1 MIRKTIILLTAGV
14 ALLGLDSCRK
24 QLDINQNP
32 NVARDVTPALLLPAA
47 QVEIASALGVDFNNT
62 GSIWV
67 QHWTQNPSA
76 SQYAAINRYQPN
88 SSIYDRPWQ
97 LLYSDALTDL
107 DQTYKKASETN
118 LKQYQAIALILKGY
132 TYQLITDAWGDVP
145 FTESLK
151 GLPEDGGIL
160 NPRYDRQEIIYA
172 GIIQMVKDGMAL
184 INEDDPNL
192 PSTDDLIYGGDMHEW
207 QLFANTLLLRMY
219 MRLSER
225 SPAMAQAGIASL
237 YANGI
242 GFLDEGDDAQVN
254 YSTSSQNPLNQEVR
268 RLGQNQI
275 ASATSGDSMNSNSDP
290 RRNVVYNATSNV
302 IGAPQGLTVAPQGVT
317 YSVPGAVTG
326 ANASGLTTTVGEAAA
341 AAPVRFLTA
350 YESYFL
356 QAEAEV
362 RGWGDGTNADSLFR
376 EGIRVNFRYLG
387 LTTAQA
393 NTYIANS
400 YWGKLSNAGSTTAQ
414 KIRHIITQK
423 WFSMNGLQGFEAW
436 TEWRR
441 TGYPNFLTP
450 SIGNATG
457 GVLPARFL
465 YPDNE
470 FSRNSNFPGQKNVT
484 DKVWWDVN

>member
-1 MIRKTIILLTAGV
+1 MIRKTIILLAAGV
-14 ALLGLDSCRK
+14 ALLGFDSCRK

-32 NVARDVTPALLLPAA
+32 NVAREVTPALLLPAA
-47 QVEIASALGVDFNNT
+47 QVEIGSALGVDLNNT

-76 SQYAAINRYQPN
+76 SQYATINRYQPN

-107 DQTYKKASETN
+107 DQMHRKAVEAN

-132 TYQLITDAWGDVP
+132 TYQLVTDAWGDIP
-145 FTESLK
+145 FTEALK

-160 NPRYDRQEIIYA
+160 NPRYDPQEAVYA
-172 GIIQMVKDGMAL
+172 GIIKMVKDGMAS
-184 INEDDPNL
+184 IDETDPNS
-192 PSTDDLIYGGDMHEW
+192 PSTDDLVYGGDMHEW

-225 SPAMAQAGIASL
+225 SPGLAEAGIEEL

-242 GFLDEGDDAQVN
+242 GFLDEGDDAQIN
-254 YSTSSQNPLNQEVR
+254 YSSASQNPLNQEVR

-275 ASATSGDSMNSNSDP
+275 ASATSGDSMNSNADP
-290 RRNVVYNATSNV
+290 RRNVVYNATGNV
-302 IGAPQGLTVAPQGVT
+302 IGAQQGLTVSPQGVT
-317 YSVPGAVTG
+317 YSIP
-326 ANASGLTTTVGEAAA
+326 GLTTGASASASGAT
-341 AAPVRFLTA
+341 APVRLLTA

-376 EGIRVNFRYLG
+376 EGIRVNFRYLD

-393 NTYIANS
+393 NTYIAGS
-400 YWGKLSNAGSTTAQ
+400 YWGKLSNAGGTVAQ
-414 KIRHIITQK
+414 RLRHIITQK

-441 TGYPNFLTP
+441 TGFPDFLTP

-457 GVLPARFL
+457 GVMPARFL

-470 FSRNSNFPGQKNVT
+470 FSRNSNFPGQRSVT